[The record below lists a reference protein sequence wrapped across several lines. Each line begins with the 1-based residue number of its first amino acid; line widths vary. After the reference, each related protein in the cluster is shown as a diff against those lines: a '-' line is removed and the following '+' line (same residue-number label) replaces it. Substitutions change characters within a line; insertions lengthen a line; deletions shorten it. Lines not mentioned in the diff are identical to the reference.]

1 MFLGRY
7 EHTLDNKGRLA
18 VPSKYRSG
26 LAEGLVVT
34 RGIDPCLA
42 IYPIDEWKR
51 IAEKVSS
58 LPITDF
64 NARVLRR
71 IFFAEATDTKLD
83 GQGRILIPAYLR
95 EFAQLADDVVIVGM
109 NTYLEVWAKARWQ
122 EVQSVLERE
131 GPSIA
136 GQLASMV

>member
-7 EHTLDNKGRLA
+7 EHTLDNKGRIA
-18 VPSKYRSG
+18 VPSKYRGG
-26 LAEGLVVT
+26 LADGLVIT
-34 RGIDPCLA
+34 RGIDPCLV
-42 IYPIDEWKR
+42 IYPLDEWKR

-58 LPITDF
+58 LPITDP

-71 IFFAEATDTKLD
+71 IFFAEAVDTRLD

-95 EFAQLADDVVIVGM
+95 EFAGLADEVVVVGM
-109 NTYLEVWAKARWQ
+109 NTYIEVWDRGRWQ
-122 EVQSVLERE
+122 EVQATLEQE

-136 GQLASMV
+136 GQLASLV